1 MRYPTGPRFRESNP
15 ACPAVSLPF
24 KQPTHSKVALTIVR
38 LVLGVATLLAACLF
52 TSGCANVQP
61 PALGA
66 SALAEA
72 QTFPFFRV
80 YWVGPRFGTQPL
92 AAADGLR
99 NYIPVAGDSVYYGDC
114 ATGKGAG
121 LGGSGCVLPLQVT
134 TTVYARHANAPLG
147 AQRNTVLRG
156 VPAVIYDG
164 GDSIE
169 LYTGRL
175 AVDVF
180 SENLS
185 EGLRAVSAL
194 RPLNAPGSATAPL
207 PPPVYCPGLSGPR
220 PAAVKATLRHLP
232 GHACQRVAATLAVDR
247 ALFGKG

>member
-1 MRYPTGPRFRESNP
+1 M
-15 ACPAVSLPF
+15 SLPF
-24 KQPTHSKVALTIVR
+24 KQPTHSKVALNIAR
-38 LVLGVATLLAACLF
+38 IAFGFAALVAACLLA
-52 TSGCANVQP
+52 SGCATVQP
-61 PALGA
+61 GPLGA

-80 YWVGPRFGTQPL
+80 YWVGPRFGSQPL

-99 NYIPVAGDSVYYGDC
+99 NYISSVGDSVYYGDC

-121 LGGSGCVLPLQVT
+121 LGGNGCVLPLQVT
-134 TTVYARHANAPLG
+134 TLVYSRHANAPLG
-147 AQRNTVLRG
+147 PQRNTVLRG
-156 VPAVIYDG
+156 VPAVIFDG

-180 SENLS
+180 SEDLS
-185 EGLRAVSAL
+185 DGLRAVSAL
-194 RPLNAPGSATAPL
+194 RPLNAPGSATAHLPL
-207 PPPVYCPGLSGPR
+207 PVYCPGLSGPR
-220 PAAVKATLRHLP
+220 PAAVQAALRNLP
-232 GHACQRVAATLAVDR
+232 GHACQRLAATLAVDR

>member
-1 MRYPTGPRFRESNP
+1 M
-15 ACPAVSLPF
+15 SLPF
-24 KQPTHSKVALTIVR
+24 KQPTHSKVALNIAR
-38 LVLGVATLLAACLF
+38 LVFGVATLVATCLLV
-52 TSGCANVQP
+52 SGCANVQP
-61 PALGA
+61 GPLGTG
-66 SALAEA
+66 ALAEA

-80 YWVGPRFGTQPL
+80 YWVGPRFGSEPL

-99 NYIPVAGDSVYYGDC
+99 NYIPTAGDSVYYGDC

-134 TTVYARHANAPLG
+134 TLVYARHANAPLG

-156 VPAVIYDG
+156 VPAVIFDG

-175 AVDVF
+175 AVEVF
-180 SENLS
+180 SESLS
-185 EGLRAVSAL
+185 DGLRAVSAL

-220 PAAVKATLRHLP
+220 PVAVQAALRNLP

-247 ALFGKG
+247 ALFGKD